1 MADLNISS
9 LDFTSIKNNFIDFL
23 SAQTEFS
30 DYDFDGSAFNV
41 LLDVLSYNTY
51 HNSYYMNM
59 ITNEMFLDSSTTR
72 EATVSIAK
80 QLGYIPSSITAPRCK
95 INLTL
100 TLDTQTLSTFV
111 IPKNTRFSATREN
124 VSYEFLT
131 SDSYSSKVYTD
142 VGSSRIFNFTDIEL
156 IEGTNFEY
164 NYIVNINDNS
174 QRFLIPSD
182 NVDTSTLE
190 VKIAESY
197 INPTNLFTYT
207 KVEDYISLTS
217 ESLVYFLQEVEQEK
231 YEVYFGDGILG
242 KQLANGNLINLSYIV
257 TNGETSNN
265 ISENFILAEMIT
277 FENHSTGTAS
287 VTVVS
292 PSSGGTSAAETI
304 DSIKFK
310 APKIYETQERAVV
323 SSDYKSI
330 IQSQVANIEAVKVW
344 GGEDNVPAYYGKVF
358 LAIKP
363 TTGLTLSDS
372 IKDNIVNDIL
382 KKYKTVT
389 ITPEIVDPD
398 YTSIGI
404 TSDVYYNENLATLS
418 SAVMVD
424 IIEKAIINYGKITL
438 TDFDSNFKFS
448 TFAAVIDNAE
458 SSIVNNNTV
467 ISLRKEIFPSFS
479 SKKETFTVKY
489 YNAIQPGSLSCSK
502 FKILGQTNY
511 YTLADDFSGKVLL
524 NEIDGS
530 TITTINSDFGTIS
543 YAAGIISLGSLIITE
558 SSDIDSIIFSVLPS
572 GSDVNA
578 INEQLLLVEEENIA
592 ITLIKAT

>member
-1 MADLNISS
+1 MAELNISS
-9 LDFTSIKNNFIDFL
+9 LDFTSIKNNFIEFL
-23 SAQTEFS
+23 SSQTEFS
-30 DYDFDGSAFNV
+30 DYDFEGSALNV

-59 ITNEMFLDSSTTR
+59 ITNEMFLDSTTTR

-80 QLGYIPSSITAPRCK
+80 QLGYVPKSITAPRCK
-95 INLTL
+95 INFTL
-100 TLDTQTLSTFV
+100 TVPSKDLATFV

-131 SDSYSSKVYTD
+131 VDSYSSKIYTD
-142 VGSSRIFNFTDIEL
+142 SGNNRIFNFTDIEL

-164 NYIVNINDNS
+164 NYIVNINDNA

-197 INPTNLFTYT
+197 INPSNMLTYS

-242 KQLANGNLINLSYIV
+242 KKLDNGNLINLSYIV
-257 TNGETSNN
+257 TNGESSNN
-265 ISENFILAEMIT
+265 ISENFMLAEMIT
-277 FENHSTGTAS
+277 FEGHSSGTANIT
-287 VTVVS
+287 VTS
-292 PSSGGTSAAETI
+292 PSSGGTIAAESI

-323 SSDYKSI
+323 ASDYKSI
-330 IQSQVANIEAVKVW
+330 IQAQVANIESVKVW
-344 GGEDNVPAYYGKVF
+344 GGEDNVPAFYGKVF

-372 IKDNIVNDIL
+372 IKDSIVNNVL

-404 TSDVYYNENLATLS
+404 TSDVYYDENLATLS
-418 SAVMVD
+418 TAVMTD
-424 IIEKAIINYGKITL
+424 IIEKAVISYGKTTL
-438 TDFDSNFKFS
+438 TDFDSNFRFS
-448 TFAAVIDNAE
+448 TFAASIDNAE
-458 SSIVNNNTV
+458 DSIINNNTV
-467 ISLRKEIFPSFS
+467 ISLRKEVFPSFVL
-479 SKKETFTVKY
+479 KNETFNVNY
-489 YNAIQPGSLSCSK
+489 YNAIQPGSLSCSR
-502 FKILGQTNY
+502 FKILGQTND
-511 YTLADDFSGKVLL
+511 YTLADDFNGKVVL
-524 NEIDGS
+524 NEIEGS
-530 TITTINSDFGTIS
+530 SVTTINADFGVIS
-543 YAAGIISLGSLIITE
+543 YASGIINLGALIITE
-558 SSDIDSIIFSVLPS
+558 SSDIDSIIFSVIPS
-572 GSDVNA
+572 GSDVTA
-578 INEQLLLVEEENIA
+578 VNEQLLLIEEENIS
-592 ITLIKAT
+592 ITLIKVT